1 MSQFQD
7 WAQDHKIRVER
18 VMCSFMD
25 RCVPENSRFAN
36 AVRYAVQTEGKRIRP
51 LLAYATAEAIDVTID
66 IADYPAA
73 AVELVHTYSLV
84 HDDLPAMDDDDLRRG
99 QPTVHKAFDEATAI
113 LVGDA
118 LLTHSFQLLADA
130 DVDAELKALW
140 VSSLAKSAGASGM
153 VQGQATDLEGEV
165 RELSLAELE
174 AMHQRKTGALI
185 EASLTMIARVV
196 GDAGI
201 EKSLAEFAGHIGLAF
216 QVRDDILDV
225 ESSTLT
231 LGKPSGSDASSNK
244 STFVSLLGIEASRRR
259 LQTELEKAHAVLDKL
274 NTAGALRW
282 LTDYIVNRKY

>member
-1 MSQFQD
+1 MG
-7 WAQDHKIRVER
+7 
-18 VMCSFMD
+18 SFVD
-25 RCVPENSRFAN
+25 RCVPGNSRFVD
-36 AVRYAVQTEGKRIRP
+36 AVRYALQTEGKRIRP

-113 LVGDA
+113 LVGDT